1 VSDPVINVY
10 IFVPTEYAAAKP
22 ELIAEIVLAAKL
34 SLCEDSAAGATA
46 PLITV
51 QVMMSYGCRV
61 ITGRW
66 FAHEKADVKRDEA
79 WVSAV
84 SQSMTNRI
92 GALIKT
98 DEFRP
103 PEKITIDG
111 FLTSSRFKQGVF

>member
-1 VSDPVINVY
+1 MSDPIISVY

-22 ELIAEIVLAAKL
+22 ELIAEIVMAAKL
-34 SLCEDSAAGATA
+34 ALCEDSAAGATA

-66 FAHEKADVKRDEA
+66 FAHEKKDAKRDEA

-84 SQSMTNRI
+84 SQSMANQI
-92 GALIKT
+92 AALVRK

-103 PEKITIDG
+103 PEKIAIDG
-111 FLTSSRFKQGVF
+111 LLTSSRFKQGVF